1 MDLGLAFGLNA
12 GPPHRAHGRE
22 FNGKRLH
29 HCLRATLQ
37 VVCFET
43 ELRKPNC
50 HKIGYGRQICL
61 AFTGCSE
68 ERL

>member
-1 MDLGLAFGLNA
+1 MHLRLAFGLNA
-12 GPPHRAHGRE
+12 GPPHLAHGRE
-22 FNGKRLH
+22 FNGKELH

-50 HKIGYGRQICL
+50 HK
-61 AFTGCSE
+61 
-68 ERL
+68 